1 MVTLTGR
8 ELAMAMGAQM
18 KLEIAG
24 SPDFEFKFYEGV
36 CAGLLAL

>member
-24 SPDFEFKFYEGV
+24 PADFEFKFYEGV